1 MNRPTLVEPARG
13 LLRIRGRKLP
23 RWIEVAF
30 CRIYQE
36 FPTKEINGN
45 SVEDAAQLIVW
56 SLRALIHP
64 DVLRLV
70 QADADIRREFVE
82 CKALLNQ
89 LCPD

>member
-1 MNRPTLVEPARG
+1 MSRPSLQQPVRG
-13 LLRIRGRKLP
+13 LLRVHDNKLP
-23 RWIEVAF
+23 PEVETTF

-36 FPTKEINGN
+36 FPTKEIDGN
-45 SVEDAAQLIVW
+45 RVEEAAQLVVW

-70 QADADIRREFVE
+70 KADADIRTEFRE
-82 CKALLNQ
+82 CKALLNE